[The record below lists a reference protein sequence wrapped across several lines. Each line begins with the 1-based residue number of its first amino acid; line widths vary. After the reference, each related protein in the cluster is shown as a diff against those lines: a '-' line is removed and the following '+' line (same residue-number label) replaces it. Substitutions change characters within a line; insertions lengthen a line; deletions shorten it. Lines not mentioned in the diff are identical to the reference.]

1 MKINWKLRLQNKA
14 TLTALVMALVAL
26 VYQVLGVCGV
36 VPRVS
41 QDQVT
46 TIISMVINILCLL
59 GIVVDPTTA
68 GVGDSARA
76 MSYDEP
82 RKEGWGWQ
90 YRLRTS
96 FLRRRLC

>member
-1 MKINWKLRLQNKA
+1 MNINWKLRLQNKA

-26 VYQVLGVCGV
+26 VYQVLGVFGV

-59 GIVVDPTTA
+59 GIVVDPTTD
-68 GVGDSARA
+68 GIGDSARA
-76 MSYDEP
+76 LSYDEP
-82 RKEGWGWQ
+82 RKEG
-90 YRLRTS
+90 
-96 FLRRRLC
+96 

>member
-46 TIISMVINILCLL
+46 TIISMAINILCLL

-68 GVGDSARA
+68 GVSDSVRA
-76 MSYDEP
+76 MSYDKP
-82 RKEGWGWQ
+82 KK
-90 YRLRTS
+90 Y
-96 FLRRRLC
+96 

>member
-14 TLTALVMALVAL
+14 TLTALIMAMVAL
-26 VYQVLGVCGV
+26 VYQLLGVCGI

-41 QDQVT
+41 QDQIT
-46 TIISMVINILCLL
+46 TIIGMAINILCLL

-82 RKEGWGWQ
+82 RKEG
-90 YRLRTS
+90 
-96 FLRRRLC
+96 

>member
-46 TIISMVINILCLL
+46 TIISIVINILCLL
-59 GIVVDPTTA
+59 GIVVDPTTD
-68 GVGDSARA
+68 GIGDSARA
-76 MSYDEP
+76 LSYEKP
-82 RKEGWGWQ
+82 RKEG
-90 YRLRTS
+90 
-96 FLRRRLC
+96 

>member
-26 VYQVLGVCGV
+26 VYQVLGVFGA

-68 GVGDSARA
+68 GIGDSVRA
-76 MSYDEP
+76 LSYENP
-82 RKEGWGWQ
+82 RKEG
-90 YRLRTS
+90 
-96 FLRRRLC
+96 

>member
-26 VYQVLGVCGV
+26 VYQVLGVFGV
-36 VPRVS
+36 VPRVA
-41 QDQVT
+41 QDQVM

-82 RKEGWGWQ
+82 RKEG
-90 YRLRTS
+90 
-96 FLRRRLC
+96 

>member
-26 VYQVLGVCGV
+26 VYQVPGVCGV
-36 VPRVS
+36 VPRVA

-46 TIISMVINILCLL
+46 TIISMAINILCLL

-68 GVGDSARA
+68 GAGDSARA
-76 MSYDEP
+76 LSYEKP
-82 RKEGWGWQ
+82 RKEG
-90 YRLRTS
+90 
-96 FLRRRLC
+96 

>member
-1 MKINWKLRLQNKA
+1 MNINWKLRLQNKT

-46 TIISMVINILCLL
+46 TIISMIINILCLL

-68 GVGDSARA
+68 GVSDSSRA
-76 MSYDEP
+76 MSYDKP
-82 RKEGWGWQ
+82 KK
-90 YRLRTS
+90 Y
-96 FLRRRLC
+96 

>member
-26 VYQVLGVCGV
+26 VYQVLGVFGV

-46 TIISMVINILCLL
+46 TIISMAINILCLL

-68 GVGDSARA
+68 GVSDSVRA

-82 RKEGWGWQ
+82 RKEG
-90 YRLRTS
+90 
-96 FLRRRLC
+96 

>member
-1 MKINWKLRLQNKA
+1 MNINWKLRLQNKT

-36 VPRVS
+36 VPRVA

-46 TIISMVINILCLL
+46 TIVSMVINILCLL

-68 GVGDSARA
+68 GIGDSNRA
-76 MSYDEP
+76 LTYDEP
-82 RKEGWGWQ
+82 KQ
-90 YRLRTS
+90 DK
-96 FLRRRLC
+96 

>member
-46 TIISMVINILCLL
+46 TIVSMVINILCLL

-68 GVGDSARA
+68 GVSDSARA
-76 MSYDEP
+76 MSYDKPKKYE
-82 RKEGWGWQ
+82 
-90 YRLRTS
+90 
-96 FLRRRLC
+96 